1 MTQDEENPETLTTVG
16 TQDKDN
22 PETLTTVGT
31 HSTGRR
37 QSRDTDNSG
46 NT

>member
-1 MTQDEENPETLTTVG
+1 M

-31 HSTGRR
+31 HNTGRR

-46 NT
+46 HT

>member
-1 MTQDEENPETLTTVG
+1 MTQDEENPETLATVG

-31 HSTGRR
+31 HNTGRR

-46 NT
+46 HT